1 MLKSNESRSTRGCVV
16 RNTANGVRA
25 VNLSYRLRR
34 GGIRF

>member
-1 MLKSNESRSTRGCVV
+1 MLKSNESRAIRGCVV